1 LPICWDCFDS
11 GMNLVFSAKTTKF
24 KRKGQEDKLNN
35 KKKKRKTLEAAGKRK
50 YPKLCADSLGKQM

>member
-1 LPICWDCFDS
+1 
-11 GMNLVFSAKTTKF
+11 MNLVFSAKTTKF

-50 YPKLCADSLGKQM
+50 YPKLCADSLGK